1 MTAPNRAVRIEQLS
15 KALKK
20 FYKQVPVATDRS
32 VLELLLYACCL
43 EDAKSEAAD
52 EAFAKL
58 QQTYYDWNEV
68 RVTTVVELAE
78 VLSSL
83 PDPIA
88 AASRVKKN
96 LQSMFE
102 SRYSFDIDD
111 MKKMNLGK
119 AVTDL
124 EGWGGASKFVV
135 AFVTQHALGGH
146 AIPIDSATLEILKL
160 FEVITPAEY
169 DKKQVPGIERT
180 IPKARGPEFASL
192 LHQFAAD
199 FHANPKSPLA
209 LSVFKDL
216 GVSPKPKPA
225 PPPPKPAPEPPK
237 KSAKKAEKP
246 VAAPAKTVASGKTKA
261 PQRKIAPAKKAV
273 EQKKPKPPKQAETK
287 KNAKASPPAKQK
299 SVKKIEKSTSHKS
312 APNKMSK
319 KKPR

>member
-1 MTAPNRAVRIEQLS
+1 
-15 KALKK
+15 
-20 FYKQVPVATDRS
+20 
-32 VLELLLYACCL
+32 L

-68 RVTTVVELAE
+68 RVTTIVELSE

-83 PDPIA
+83 PEPA
-88 AASRVKKN
+88 AAAARVKKN

-124 EGWGGASKFVV
+124 EAWGGASKFVV

-146 AIPIDSATLEILKL
+146 AIPVDTATLEILKL
-160 FEVITPAEY
+160 FEIITPGEY
-169 DKKQVPGIERT
+169 EKKVVPGLERT
-180 IPKARGPEFASL
+180 IAKAKGAEFASL

-199 FHANPKSPLA
+199 FHANPKSQTA

-225 PPPPKPAPEPPK
+225 PPPPKPAPEPVKKLAKKPEKEVAAPTKASSESKTKGAQKKIAPVKKVAEPK
-237 KSAKKAEKP
+237 SVAAKKAPDPKKTTKPAAAKPKAPKKNEKP
-246 VAAPAKTVASGKTKA
+246 A
-261 PQRKIAPAKKAV
+261 
-273 EQKKPKPPKQAETK
+273 TK
-287 KNAKASPPAKQK
+287 KTAASKL
-299 SVKKIEKSTSHKS
+299 
-312 APNKMSK
+312 SK

>member
-1 MTAPNRAVRIEQLS
+1 MTAPNRAVRIEQLNKS
-15 KALKK
+15 LKK

-68 RVTTVVELAE
+68 RVTTVVELSE

-83 PDPIA
+83 PDPVA
-88 AASRVKKN
+88 AAARVKKN
-96 LQSMFE
+96 LQSIFE

-146 AIPIDSATLEILKL
+146 AIPIDAATLEILKL
-160 FEVITPAEY
+160 FEVITSAEY
-169 DKKQVPGIERT
+169 EKKQVPGIERT

-192 LHQFAAD
+192 LHQFAAE
-199 FHANPKSPLA
+199 FHANPKSQLA

-225 PPPPKPAPEPPK
+225 PPPPKPAPEPAK

-246 VAAPAKTVASGKTKA
+246 AAAPAKSEPASKTKT
-261 PQRKIAPAKKAV
+261 PQKKIAPVKKAV
-273 EQKKPKPPKQAETK
+273 EQKKPKAKKPTDTK
-287 KNAKASPPAKQK
+287 KMAKASPPAKQK
-299 SVKKIEKSTSHKS
+299 STKKPDKSNAHKT
-312 APNKMSK
+312 APSKMSK